1 MWMAIQGDTKNSF
14 GCGPN
19 GPMDCSVGTTPGE
32 HWIRRPNVQRK
43 EGQKLRVN
51 VAKGSNLQ
59 MTMQVRCL
67 CLLLCCV
74 VCCCAAWCAAYSYRT
89 PNHID

>member
-1 MWMAIQGDTKNSF
+1 MGIQGDTNNSF

-59 MTMQVRCL
+59 MTMQGAQGMQGMQIVDIPDAQAL
-67 CLLLCCV
+67 QMGLL
-74 VCCCAAWCAAYSYRT
+74 RK
-89 PNHID
+89 